1 MSKSMDGIVSSNQ
14 FQNHMQVG
22 EAVIFAVAEAEE
34 VSPFDLTPLT
44 NAIDPDA
51 LHNFVESLG
60 VKQDEPV
67 GLVEFQYRGHDIT
80 VSADGSITVDGHE
93 FS

>member
-1 MSKSMDGIVSSNQ
+1 MSKSKEGTASSHQ
-14 FQNHMQVG
+14 VQNHMHVG
-22 EAVIFAVAEAEE
+22 EAVIFAVAEAEA
-34 VSPFDLTPLT
+34 VSPLDLTPLT

-51 LHNFVESLG
+51 LHSFIESLG

-67 GLVEFQYRGHDIT
+67 GLVEFEYRGHDIT
-80 VSADGSITVDGHE
+80 VSADGSITVDDHE